1 MVSHPVVDTSSDTS
15 TGNGTVQATVQVR
28 DTIAGTQQGSHKM
41 AMSLS
46 FNELRLDSSNGVPK
60 HSNPQAY
67 EALNDMVKTMGGD
80 KPVHSVLVAN
90 NGLAAVKFMRSVRNW
105 AFKRFGDERVVNLI
119 AMATPEDMMADAEH
133 IRLADQFIE
142 VPGGRNVNNYANVQL
157 IVSLALRARVDA
169 VWPGWG
175 HASEKPELPELL
187 LNTPT
192 GIRFVGPDQ
201 FAMAALGDK
210 IGSSILAQ
218 SAGVPTLPWSGDGVE
233 IQYDECENGE
243 IPGDIYDKACLHNVS
258 EAVACF
264 ERINAPI
271 MLKASWGGGGK
282 GIRMVKK
289 LDEVPNAFK
298 QVQAEVPG
306 SPIFAMKLATK
317 SRHLEVQLLADMHGN
332 VCSVFSRDCSVQR
345 RHQKIVEEGP
355 VTIAGPDMLK
365 DMERCARSLARS
377 VKYVGAATV
386 EYLYS
391 MEDDQYCFLELNPR
405 LQVEHPVTEWI
416 SGVNIPACQLL
427 IAQGVP
433 LHAIPDIR
441 RLYGMDADGTDS
453 IDFENVSARIPPS
466 GHVMAVR
473 ITAENA
479 NDGFKPTAGR
489 IEEISFKST
498 PDVWGYFSV
507 KGGGSVHEFSDSQFG
522 HLFAKGENRTAA
534 IRAMVVALK
543 ELKIRGEIRTNSD
556 YVCDL
561 IQTDDFVGDRHDT
574 GWLDKRIADQK
585 TTERP
590 PWHLSVVCGAA
601 VRAMQ
606 HFNEKQVEYLGY
618 LEKGQLP
625 PARISMNSS
634 LESFVVDDEKFAV
647 DVSRTGPQHLSMKLN
662 GTSIDVV
669 ARELNDGGLLIQL
682 DGASHVVHAEEEPSG
697 TRLLIGTSTCLLSS
711 ENDPSQLK
719 CLTTGKLI
727 RYLVEDGS
735 HVQANAPYV
744 EIEVM
749 KMVMEVTTPSSGII
763 SFEIPEGSV
772 LTPGCLIARLKLDDP
787 ASVRTA
793 TPFVGQWPEIG
804 PPVVK
809 ADTVQKRF
817 LEAIQDANNI
827 LDGYGNP
834 VESTVEAIRA
844 TTSDPTLGLLQWDEA
859 FGVVSSRLPHDLVKQ
874 LESIV
879 NVCASDLNN
888 GMKSGVDHADL
899 CAMTQSC
906 MEGLIIALESEIVKT
921 PVEDKVMMEQLL
933 EPLLEVARNHIQG
946 GEIFCKNIVKGLL
959 SKYLTV
965 EEQFQT
971 GEGITEQEIIDAM
984 RKTNS
989 SDLQSVISLVIS
1001 HNGIKLKTELVKSL
1015 LQTFVRKSPDQYRHE
1030 LRRLSSFRDKHT
1042 NSLVILSQNLLEL
1055 SLLGELTK
1063 VVSQALSGEKLAF
1076 DQAITGSDMIGL
1088 GSGNRRLTLNEGLFE
1103 GLSDIK
1109 GSPSMMGDHIEDR
1122 IRMLVMAPAAV
1133 EDAMATL
1140 LLEKHDQTLSSRVLS
1155 TYLKRIYHPSVVI
1168 EPQIDTFKDDLMMAS
1183 WAFEK
1188 QSPKSMIKECIGGA
1202 IIVESLGMIREGI
1215 AALSNSNIS
1224 SGLKNDVGKGNL
1236 HIILVGGEHVDQV
1249 EFIEKV
1255 NSMAV
1260 AIYSAG
1266 YSAISLLCSGQ
1277 KFAPE
1282 RYVVYYC
1289 EDESIFKM
1297 SAVTRFLE
1305 PPTADSLEMNKLSCF
1320 EEVFYTSSRNRQ
1332 WNLFAVNE
1340 QKARMLP
1347 LKRVFVRGVI
1357 RQMGK
1362 PDLLSATYNGNSAAA
1377 ATAAMSEV
1385 EDSMQSA
1392 LTELERAAYIGKS
1405 ASKADWSH
1413 IFLNVISPIAIGD
1426 SKDQMKVALAL
1437 RAAAASCT
1445 AKCITRLRAS
1455 SVTQWELRILSSGNA
1470 PAWRVI
1476 VSVPSGHESGEHC
1489 VDVYREYND
1498 GVSVMY
1504 RGIVGDC
1511 SMDKI
1516 AIDAPYEPLETLQLK
1531 QMAARRHKTTYCY
1544 DFPAVFEH
1552 ALMQLW
1558 SRRAAAGEPNALAP
1572 SSRLVEAEELVP
1584 KDGADLSFRVST
1596 PLVPLNRPPNL
1607 NKVGVVAWLMTLNTP
1622 EYPMGR
1628 QIVTIANDITHSFG
1642 AFGPEEDAMFRAATE
1657 FALENRLPV
1666 VYLAANSGAR
1676 VGLANELKQCIQIA
1690 WINDEDP
1697 TKGFKYIY
1705 LTKEDH
1711 TLILE
1716 SSRDSGIIPFKS
1728 ERIIENGEERYKLT
1742 DIIGMEDGLGVECL
1756 SGSGAIAGVY
1766 SKAFKEGFTLTL
1778 VSGRTVGIGAY
1789 LARLGRRCI
1798 QRKDQPII
1806 LTGFAALNKLLGR
1819 EVYTSHM
1826 QLGGPKIM
1834 GTNGVSH
1841 HVVHDDLEG
1850 VTRVLEWI
1858 SYIPARTGEQVPRI
1872 LTSDDVSRKVAYKP
1886 ADGEK
1891 LNPRFAIE
1899 GYASNGQWIS
1909 GMFDKGSWLESQS
1922 GWARTVVTGRARLGG
1937 VPCGVISVEVDT
1949 VMLDIPADPGMPDSS
1964 EKTIPQAGQVWF
1976 PDSALKTAHAMEE
1989 FDLEGLPLFV
1999 MANWRGFSGGQRDL
2013 FEGVLQAGSLIVEN
2027 LRSYRHPVFMYIPP
2041 GCELRGGAWVVI
2053 DSQINQDHI
2062 ESYADTTGK
2071 GGVLEPE
2078 GMVEIKFRAKE
2089 LIKTMHRIDPEIQ
2102 KLVAEHGE
2110 DHSLVKERERKL
2122 LPIYTSIAQSFAA
2135 MHDTP
2140 VRMLAK
2146 NVIRGIIPWEDSRRF
2161 FALRLRRRLAEQALC
2176 RHVQSA
2182 DELITLEE
2190 ATSMI
2195 KNWFLTSPKKG
2206 SNDSIVNF
2214 ITSNSLT
2221 YEESSELWENDEKFM
2236 EWVEGPTGSA
2246 RISLELRSIR
2256 QRSATNLVTALTS
2269 TNEGTEGLIEGLEE
2283 AIGSNPALLLRLRN
2297 MITKS
2302 SAQSH

>member
-1 MVSHPVVDTSSDTS
+1 MVGQSVGDTSGDT
-15 TGNGTVQATVQVR
+15 TTGTVNATVQVK
-28 DTIAGTQQGSHKM
+28 DTMAQQGSHKL

-46 FNELRLDSSNGVPK
+46 YNTLPLDSSIGDAGVPK

-90 NGLAAVKFMRSVRNW
+90 NGLGAVKFMRSVRNW
-105 AFKRFGDERVVNLI
+105 AFKRFGDEGVVNLI

-187 LNTPT
+187 LNTPMD
-192 GIRFVGPDQ
+192 IRFIGPDQ
-201 FAMAALGDK
+201 YAMAALGDK

-218 SAGVPTLPWSGDGVE
+218 SAGVPTLSWSGDGVE

-243 IPGDIYDKACLHNVS
+243 IPENIYDQACLHSVS

-282 GIRMVKK
+282 GIRMVKN

-355 VTIAGPDMLK
+355 VTVAGADMLK
-365 DMERCARSLARS
+365 DMEKCARSLARS

-441 RLYGMDADGTDS
+441 RLYGKDAEGTDP
-453 IDFENVSARIPPS
+453 IDFENISARAPPS
-466 GHVMAVR
+466 GHVIAVR

-489 IEEISFKST
+489 VEEISFKST

-522 HLFAKGENRTAA
+522 HLFAKGENRTSA

-585 TTERP
+585 TTESP

-601 VRAMQ
+601 VRAMH

-634 LESFVVDDEKFAV
+634 LESFVVDDEKFSV
-647 DVSRTGPQHLSMKLN
+647 EVSRTGPQHLSMKLN

-735 HVQANAPYV
+735 HIQANAPYA

-749 KMVMEVTTPSSGII
+749 KMVMEVSTPSAGII

-793 TPFVGQWPEIG
+793 IPYTGQWPEIG
-804 PPVVK
+804 APVVK

-817 LEAIQDANNI
+817 MEAIEDANNI
-827 LDGYGNP
+827 LDGFSNP
-834 VESTVEAIRA
+834 VDTTVAAIQA
-844 TTSDPTLGLLQWDEA
+844 TTSDPTLPLLQWDEA
-859 FGVVSSRLPHDLVKQ
+859 YGIVSSRLPNDLVNQ
-874 LESIV
+874 LQSIV
-879 NVCASDLNN
+879 NVFASDLDT
-888 GMKSGVDHADL
+888 GMKSGAAHADL
-899 CAMTQSC
+899 CAMTRSC
-906 MEGLIIALESEIVKT
+906 MESLILVLESEIVKT
-921 PVEDKVMMEQLL
+921 AQEDKVMMEQLL
-933 EPLLEVARNHIQG
+933 EPLLEVARNHIHG
-946 GEIFCKNIVKGLL
+946 DEAFCENIVKDLL
-959 SKYLTV
+959 SKYLSV

-989 SDLQSVISLVIS
+989 SDLQSVISLVVS
-1001 HNGIKLKTELVKSL
+1001 HNGIKLKTELVKAL
-1015 LQTFVRKSPDQYRHE
+1015 LQTFVKKSPDQYRHE
-1030 LRRLSSFRDKHT
+1030 LRRLASFRDKNT

-1063 VVSQALSGEKLAF
+1063 VVKQALSGEKLAF
-1076 DQAITGSDMIGL
+1076 DQAMNDSEVMGIS
-1088 GSGNRRLTLNEGLFE
+1088 SGNRRLTLSEGLFA
-1103 GLSDIK
+1103 GISDIK
-1109 GSPSMMGDHIEDR
+1109 GSPSMRGDQIEDR

-1133 EDAMATL
+1133 EDAIASL
-1140 LLEKHDQTLSSRVLS
+1140 LLEKHDTALSSRALS
-1155 TYLKRIYHPSVVI
+1155 TYLKRIYHPNIVI
-1168 EPQIDTFKDDLMMAS
+1168 EPQIDTFREGLMMAS

-1188 QSPKSMIKECIGGA
+1188 QTSKSMVKECIGGA
-1202 IIVESLGMIREGI
+1202 IMVENLGMIREAI
-1215 AALSNSNIS
+1215 AALSNSNVS
-1224 SGLKNDVGKGNL
+1224 SGLKSDVGKGNL
-1236 HIILVGGEHVDQV
+1236 HIIIVGGEQVDQN
-1249 EFIEKV
+1249 EFTEKV

-1266 YSAISLLCSGQ
+1266 YSSISSLCSGD
-1277 KFAPE
+1277 KLAPE
-1282 RYVVYYC
+1282 RSVMYYC
-1289 EDESIFKM
+1289 EDEGIFKI
-1297 SAVTRFLE
+1297 SGVAKFLE
-1305 PPTADSLEMNKLSCF
+1305 PPTADSLEMNRLSSF
-1320 EEVFYTSSRNRQ
+1320 QEVFYTSSRNRQ

-1357 RQMGK
+1357 RQMGR

-1377 ATAAMSEV
+1377 ATAAMREV

-1392 LTELERAAYIGKS
+1392 LTELERASYIGKS

-1413 IFLNVISPIAIGD
+1413 IFMNVISPIAIGD
-1426 SKDQMKVALAL
+1426 DKDQMKVALAL

-1455 SVTQWELRILSSGNA
+1455 SVAQWELRILTTGKT
-1470 PAWRVI
+1470 PWRII

-1489 VDVYREYND
+1489 VDIYREYND
-1498 GVSVMY
+1498 GASVIY
-1504 RGIVGDC
+1504 KGVVGNC
-1511 SMDKI
+1511 SMDNVSV
-1516 AIDAPYEPLETLQLK
+1516 DAPYAPLETLQLK
-1531 QMAARRHKTTYCY
+1531 QMTARRHKTTYCY

-1558 SRRAAAGEPNALAP
+1558 ARRASAGEPDAVAP

-1584 KDGADLSFRVST
+1584 DQGWDLSFRASS
-1596 PLVPLNRPPNL
+1596 PLVPVKRPPNL
-1607 NKVGVVAWLMTLNTP
+1607 NKVGVVAWLMTLRTP

-1628 QIVTIANDITHSFG
+1628 QVVTIANDITHSFG

-1676 VGLANELKQCIQIA
+1676 VGLANELKQCIKIA
-1690 WINDEDP
+1690 WVNDEDP

-1705 LTKEDH
+1705 LSKEDH
-1711 TLILE
+1711 ESIL
-1716 SSRDSGIIPFKS
+1716 SSSAEIDTMPFKS
-1728 ERIIENGEERYKLT
+1728 ECIVENGEERYKLT

-1841 HVVHDDLEG
+1841 HIVHDDLEG

-1858 SYIPARTGEQVPRI
+1858 SYIPSRTGEQVPRI
-1872 LTSDDVSRKVAYKP
+1872 LTSDNVSRKVAYKP

-1899 GYASNGQWIS
+1899 GFTTEGQWVS
-1909 GMFDKGSWLESQS
+1909 GMFDKGSWLESQP

-1937 VPCGVISVEVDT
+1937 VPCGVIAVEVDT

-2053 DSQINQDHI
+2053 DSQINPDHI

-2078 GMVEIKFRAKE
+2078 GMVEIKFRERE

-2102 KLVAEHGE
+2102 RLVAENGA
-2110 DHSLVKERERKL
+2110 DHSLVRARETKL

-2146 NVIRGIIPWEDSRRF
+2146 KVIRGIVPWEDSRKF

-2182 DELITLEE
+2182 DESITRDE
-2190 ATSMI
+2190 ASSMI
-2195 KNWFLTSPKKG
+2195 RDWFLTSPRKE
-2206 SNDSIVNF
+2206 SNDTMINL
-2214 ITSNSLT
+2214 ITSNVLSKKESL
-2221 YEESSELWENDEKFM
+2221 EQWENDEKFM
-2236 EWVEGPTGSA
+2236 EWVEDQLDPLAYPLSLGVYATGQPQTWS
-2246 RISLELRSIR
+2246 R
-2256 QRSATNLVTALTS
+2256 
-2269 TNEGTEGLIEGLEE
+2269 
-2283 AIGSNPALLLRLRN
+2283 
-2297 MITKS
+2297 
-2302 SAQSH
+2302 H